1 MSYKS
6 EETEEDE
13 LSIAEEEEEK
23 INIGLYIGGRNK
35 KGERDG
41 RGWAILPNGDQYDG
55 QYRQGKRHGIG
66 LYVFLDGSR
75 YYGQYRCGHRSGR
88 GIFIYP
94 DGSYYEGCWRKNLKH
109 GKGRYCYANGD
120 IYCGSWYRGLRH
132 GIGIYTMS
140 QTSVDSACTP
150 LRFKGTWRQGVRVGP
165 FQLTYG
171 NDEKC
176 ITLHG
181 TWDNKYPQ
189 GPAVFSF
196 DNRYLLMGYFQ
207 TPGGKSHLAAAVRN
221 GFDDSEELNEEEDN
235 KNNQENW
242 SIEPSL
248 WFAQEIC
255 NYDYSL
261 LPQEPVPLPLTDS
274 DVSICSIISV
284 PPEIT
289 IEKEPICQGEGEEE
303 CLPPMECVS
312 CECDCS
318 TSEVECSSSSQSGAH
333 ECARDPCA
341 IEISNEKR
349 F

>member
-6 EETEEDE
+6 EESEDE
-13 LSIAEEEEEK
+13 LSIPEEGEEK

-55 QYRQGKRHGIG
+55 QYRRGKRHGIG

-75 YYGQYRCGHRSGR
+75 YYGQYRCGRRSGR

-94 DGSYYEGCWRKNLKH
+94 DGSYYEGCWRRNLKH
-109 GKGRYCYANGD
+109 GKGRYCYTNGD

-140 QTSVDSACTP
+140 QNSVGSACGN

-176 ITLHG
+176 VTLHG

-207 TPGGKSHLAAAVRN
+207 TPGTKNVALKYGV
-221 GFDDSEELNEEEDN
+221 EEDDAEEQPLEGE
-235 KNNQENW
+235 KDKQDSW
-242 SIEPSL
+242 SHEPSV
-248 WFAQEIC
+248 WYAQEMC
-255 NYDYSL
+255 NYDYAL
-261 LPQEPVPLPLTDS
+261 LPQEPVPLPLSDS
-274 DVSICSIISV
+274 DLSICSIISV
-284 PPEIT
+284 VPEIT
-289 IEKEPICQGEGEEE
+289 VEKEPICHGEGEEE
-303 CLPPMECVS
+303 DQPPLECVS
-312 CECDCS
+312 CECNCS
-318 TSEVECSSSSQSGAH
+318 DTSEVECSSSLTCLHRTG
-333 ECARDPCA
+333 DPCA
-341 IEISNEKR
+341 IEIINEKSGL
-349 F
+349 